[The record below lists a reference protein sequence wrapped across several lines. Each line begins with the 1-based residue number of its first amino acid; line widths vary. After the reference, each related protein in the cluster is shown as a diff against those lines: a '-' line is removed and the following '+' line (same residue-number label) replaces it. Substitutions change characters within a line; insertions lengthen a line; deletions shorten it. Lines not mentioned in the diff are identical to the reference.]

1 MQSVYLSEQSPQS
14 PEVIK
19 RFKKDEEGRVT
30 SNATDPMEALEIPH
44 YAYVD
49 QFTYNEET
57 ICFSDK
63 ELKELFTEETA
74 VHMHIVDNMPLLG
87 TCMADNEV
95 CNNVVLTMSCD
106 QWEDYN
112 LMKEENGLP
121 LEQLITYLGED
132 LLPTVGLQSCHSTS

>member
-1 MQSVYLSEQSPQS
+1 
-14 PEVIK
+14 
-19 RFKKDEEGRVT
+19 
-30 SNATDPMEALEIPH
+30 MEALQIPY

-49 QFTYNEET
+49 QWTYNKET
-57 ICFSDK
+57 VCFSDK
-63 ELKELFTEETA
+63 ELKEMFTEETA
-74 VHMHIVDNMPLLG
+74 VHVPLLG
-87 TCMADNEV
+87 TYMADNEV
-95 CNNVVLTMSCD
+95 CNNVVLTCD